1 MQRKAT
7 LTGWPFVYRGM
18 ARLDADRI
26 LLSITTMAD
35 SPSLAR
41 ISMTIPPDALRRAD
55 RLAKRAGRSRSWVL
69 AEAVRRLELPEPET
83 AVAAAPQRLDA
94 ARRAQLRADL
104 ALSPAERVLAAERTA
119 REVPRR
125 RFAALYASFER
136 AEDYLEWKRLEAIG
150 LL

>member
-1 MQRKAT
+1 
-7 LTGWPFVYRGM
+7 
-18 ARLDADRI
+18 
-26 LLSITTMAD
+26 MAD
-35 SPSLAR
+35 STPLAR

-69 AEAVRRLELPEPET
+69 AEAVRRLELPD
-83 AVAAAPQRLDA
+83 AGAADSSGVRAAGEALGAAGAEGPPRLDSS
-94 ARRAQLRADL
+94 RRAQLRADL

-125 RFAALYASFER
+125 RFAALYVGFER
-136 AEDYLEWKRLEAIG
+136 FEDYLEWKRLESLG